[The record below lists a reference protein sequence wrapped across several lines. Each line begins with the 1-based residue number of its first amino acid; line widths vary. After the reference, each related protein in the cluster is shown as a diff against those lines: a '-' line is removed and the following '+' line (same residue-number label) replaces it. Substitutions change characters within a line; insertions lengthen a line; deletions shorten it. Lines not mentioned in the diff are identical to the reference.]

1 MNKLKRSFFTDAFG
15 FGFVLFWEDVLEIN
29 QKADNVYEIVYTLS
43 EYKTE
48 PLTLKDGT
56 VTCQLIP
63 IGNLKEHKCLV
74 CDDYVYICEQ
84 LGLKD
89 NETIF
94 N

>member
-1 MNKLKRSFFTDAFG
+1 MYKLKKTCLTDPLG
-15 FGFVLFWEDVLEIN
+15 VNFVLFWEDVLEIN

-43 EYKTE
+43 EYKNE

-74 CDDYVYICEQ
+74 CDDYVYICKQ
-84 LGLKD
+84 LGFND
-89 NETIF
+89 ETIL